1 MLSRLLLAAVLV
13 LVGACHA
20 NGGTLHITVVHIHLG
35 LIGVA
40 IGTLIAVLYRTCYF
54 VIYLSKDI
62 LCRKIKHFIK
72 HMMTDVISASI
83 LAVIVYS
90 FDNFYSMSAQNYFA
104 WIVLAIK
111 VCITDAIIML
121 FVNIVL
127 YKKRID
133 AVLKMLLKRENY
145 AEN

>member
-1 MLSRLLLAAVLV
+1 
-13 LVGACHA
+13 
-20 NGGTLHITVVHIHLG
+20 
-35 LIGVA
+35 
-40 IGTLIAVLYRTCYF
+40 
-54 VIYLSKDI
+54 
-62 LCRKIKHFIK
+62 
-72 HMMTDVISASI
+72 MMTDVISASI